1 MSTLKTSRLAI
12 ASLAVIGGCAGG
24 GSQLTSSTQPVVV
37 RSIDSH
43 GGRHYT
49 FVSDYLARA
58 VDVFGGTRQIG
69 QITGFNEPEGLTTD
83 SSGNLYV
90 ANTDGHDV
98 EEFAPPYTGA
108 PIATIP
114 DPDGLPTAVAVTRGG
129 LLAVVNICN
138 GSQYSGCTFRST
150 AHFYAKDHFTSP
162 CATVPIFRTGLSGA
176 FDDSG
181 NLYVGG
187 LSKVERTQIGVIV
200 GGCSA
205 KAIRELTP
213 QYAIN
218 FPSGI
223 QIDTNDNVAI
233 LDGSSDQLDIFAA
246 PAKNSR
252 MLSLISTAPLNDTQ
266 LADSLALTSDG
277 KRFYISD
284 WANHQTEEYAYPAG
298 GSAIRIL
305 RSNPSCDCEGVGVA
319 PAEFP

>member
-1 MSTLKTSRLAI
+1 M
-12 ASLAVIGGCAGG
+12 
-24 GSQLTSSTQPVVV
+24 V
-37 RSIDSH
+37 R
-43 GGRHYT
+43 
-49 FVSDYLARA
+49 
-58 VDVFGGTRQIG
+58 
-69 QITGFNEPEGLTTD
+69 P
-83 SSGNLYV
+83 
-90 ANTDGHDV
+90 
-98 EEFAPPYTGA
+98 
-108 PIATIP
+108 
-114 DPDGLPTAVAVTRGG
+114 
-129 LLAVVNICN
+129 
-138 GSQYSGCTFRST
+138 T

-187 LSKVERTQIGVIV
+187 LSKFERTQIGVIV

-205 KAIRELTP
+205 KAILKLTP
-213 QYAIN
+213 QYAIK

-223 QIDTNDNVAI
+223 QIDTNDNVVI

-266 LADSLALTSDG
+266 LGDGLALSSDG